1 MYGAPYITALITPLN
16 ASLIR
21 HLTVQFASFEVP
33 RAVYVDAQR
42 FTAEN
47 CLLTASLKLCRGKLE
62 KRYQAVPTPPS
73 AFQA

>member
-1 MYGAPYITALITPLN
+1 MYGAPHRAHRPTQCLAHPTL
-16 ASLIR
+16 
-21 HLTVQFASFEVP
+21 VQFASFEVP

-62 KRYQAVPTPPS
+62 KRYQAVPTPWHS
-73 AFQA
+73 THS